1 MDQGGLLEPATYY
14 RVQRDCLAALGHA
27 KPQTL
32 IVLITTAWL
41 AEVLARELDDD
52 AILGAARPMWERRAD
67 ELEVAIRLASS
78 DMLSSAITARLAE
91 CVRAIYLPGG

>member
-1 MDQGGLLEPATYY
+1 LNPPPNY
-14 RVQRDCLAALGHA
+14 RVQRDCLAALPDA

-32 IVLITTAWL
+32 IVLVTTAWL
-41 AEVLARELDDD
+41 AGVLARELDDG
-52 AILGAARPMWERRAD
+52 AILGAARPMWERYAD

-91 CVRAIYLPGG
+91 CVRAIYPPGG